1 MNNRSTNSLKRV
13 IKETITSY
21 KIESFIVLVLIV
33 VSSVANVYGSMFLKS
48 LIDDYIVPL
57 LSQTVPNYAPLLNAL
72 MELAM
77 IYGVGILATYGF
89 NRIMVTISLGTLKH
103 IRDELFEHMQTL
115 PLRFFDTH
123 AHGDIMSV
131 YTNDT
136 DTLRQLISQSIPQV
150 IVSLMTIV
158 SVTISMFILNVPL
171 AILTIACGLLMVY
184 TSKKISSNQ
193 VNTLLRNKNNWVLK
207 MVLLKK

>member
-1 MNNRSTNSLKRV
+1 MNNRDTNSLKRV

-21 KIESFIVLVLIV
+21 KIESFIVLVLII
-33 VSSVANVYGSMFLKS
+33 VSSIANVYGSMFLKS

-57 LSQTVPNYAPLLNAL
+57 LSQTVPNYTPLFNAL
-72 MELAM
+72 MELVM

-115 PLRFFDTH
+115 PLCFFDTH

-150 IVSLMTIV
+150 IVSLMTII

-171 AILTIACGLLMVY
+171 AVLTIACGLLMV
-184 TSKKISSNQ
+184 
-193 VNTLLRNKNNWVLK
+193 
-207 MVLLKK
+207 